1 MKAIGYFL
9 LVALLIW
16 LAATHF
22 GQSLGIELTGQN
34 TYISALIFAVILS
47 LVNLVIG
54 SILRIITFPFNI
66 LTLGLVSFLISL
78 LMIYITDSF
87 YDNIK
92 ITSLLAY
99 LVVAIIPA
107 FAGMMVGKK

>member
-1 MKAIGYFL
+1 M
-9 LVALLIW
+9 
-16 LAATHF
+16 
-22 GQSLGIELTGQN
+22 GQN

-92 ITSLLAY
+92 ITSFLAY

>member
-16 LAATHF
+16 LAATYF
-22 GQSLGIELTGQN
+22 GQSLGIELTGQH

>member
-1 MKAIGYFL
+1 
-9 LVALLIW
+9 
-16 LAATHF
+16 
-22 GQSLGIELTGQN
+22 
-34 TYISALIFAVILS
+34 
-47 LVNLVIG
+47 
-54 SILRIITFPFNI
+54 
-66 LTLGLVSFLISL
+66 
-78 LMIYITDSF
+78 MIYITDSF

>member
-16 LAATHF
+16 LAATYF
-22 GQSLGIELTGQN
+22 GQSLGIELMGQN

>member
-16 LAATHF
+16 LAATHV